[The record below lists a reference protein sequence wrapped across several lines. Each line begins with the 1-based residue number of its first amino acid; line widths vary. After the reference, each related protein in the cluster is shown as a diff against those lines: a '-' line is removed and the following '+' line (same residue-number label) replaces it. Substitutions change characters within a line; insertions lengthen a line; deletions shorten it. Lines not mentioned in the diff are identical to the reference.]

1 MELGNNALKIY
12 RESLEFRRTNFEDT
26 IPSTQCLQAYN
37 TLAQCVLNNKINVLD
52 AEGTTILTQLS
63 AHSAKSTSGKQS
75 AQELCVVSTLSV
87 CSPKSCLASCT
98 PNSS

>member
-26 IPSTQCLQAYN
+26 VPSTKCLQAYN
-37 TLAQCVLNNKINVLD
+37 TLAQCVLNKKINVLD

-63 AHSAKSTSGKQS
+63 VHNVKLMSGNQS
-75 AQELCVVSTLSV
+75 AQGLYVVSTQSV
-87 CSPKSCLASCT
+87 CSLKYCLASCT
-98 PNSS
+98 LNSS